1 MQSLVLL
8 LKIDLENDRIRI
20 QCDDDLKFFLE
31 ESACHKVIF
40 DFNPTSEVEMSRKR
54 NCSEV
59 NEATDGSKRLR
70 KQLSQ
75 IDLSSDLSSME
86 TDDDEIDEID
96 EIFSCSASTSVSDF
110 CQDYNQGASTSQAAF
125 AIPSTSEPKSEPNVT
140 IISQHVLGT
149 SVEPKTF
156 EIPDENASEIVSI
169 DDNASIIDDNAN
181 DVQVVAESAVQET
194 VPKEQSV
201 QQNSSARQGSTNRI
215 LISDSSDDEAQD
227 TNTNRRHSEGFS
239 SAYAYANI
247 NGDRFESGSSFRQRR
262 HFSRRGHGHARGYH
276 HPHSFQEQLRR
287 QHSENMD
294 RFHEQARLAR
304 DRAARAVRASTSMI
318 PDLVS
323 QFQFHFRRP
332 LFRVADINQ
341 HIFGTYSG
349 GR

>member
-1 MQSLVLL
+1 MQSLLFL

-31 ESACHKVIF
+31 ESACHKVFF

-75 IDLSSDLSSME
+75 IDLSSDMSSME

-96 EIFSCSASTSVSDF
+96 EIFSCSASTSVSDLG
-110 CQDYNQGASTSQAAF
+110 QDYNQGASTSKAAF
-125 AIPSTSEPKSEPNVT
+125 AVPSTSEPKSEPNVT

-149 SVEPKTF
+149 SVDPETV
-156 EIPDENASEIVSI
+156 EIPDDNASEIVSI
-169 DDNASIIDDNAN
+169 DD
-181 DVQVVAESAVQET
+181 VQVVAESAVKET
-194 VPKEQSV
+194 IPKEQSV
-201 QQNSSARQGSTNRI
+201 QHNSSTNRI

-227 TNTNRRHSEGFS
+227 TNTNRRHSDGFS

-304 DRAARAVRASTSMI
+304 DHAARAVRASTSMI